1 MLRHWTTWALL
12 AAIIVTIALAGAVG
26 SAVTERVVIDMLI
39 KIIMVLGLSI
49 FISNS
54 GVLSFG
60 HASFAVIGAYSAA
73 WFTLPLTVKK
83 IFLPKLPAFIL
94 AAQVGLPAGAAIGMT
109 FAALSAALIGVA
121 VMRLSGIAASIA
133 TLAWLVIVNTI
144 LANADW
150 LTKGTSSL
158 IGLPLVVDLK
168 SATTG
173 ALIALSVAFSFKYS
187 RYGLML
193 QASREDEVA
202 AAASGIAVQRL
213 RFVSFVLS
221 ATMLALGGV
230 LQGHFLGVLTV
241 GQFYLDFTFLTLAM
255 LVMGGIRSL
264 SGAVIGAVVV
274 SVVSEALR
282 IAASGLSLG
291 WIDVPAVPSVREIGL
306 AFIMLCVLLL
316 RPRGLMGD
324 RELGFVGR
332 DRTNGSAPKADSVET
347 AAGYPKSPSRDEA
360 SMLASNT

>member
-1 MLRHWTTWALL
+1 MQ
-12 AAIIVTIALAGAVG
+12 
-26 SAVTERVVIDMLI
+26 
-39 KIIMVLGLSI
+39 LS
-49 FISNS
+49 
-54 GVLSFG
+54 
-60 HASFAVIGAYSAA
+60 
-73 WFTLPLTVKK
+73 
-83 IFLPKLPAFIL
+83 
-94 AAQVGLPAGAAIGMT
+94 
-109 FAALSAALIGVA
+109 
-121 VMRLSGIAASIA
+121 A
-133 TLAWLVIVNTI
+133 TLAWLVIVNTV

-168 SATTG
+168 TATIG
-173 ALIALSVAFSFKYS
+173 ALIALSVAFLFKYS

-202 AAASGIAVQRL
+202 AAASGISVRTL

-221 ATMLALGGV
+221 ATILALGGV
-230 LQGHFLGVLTV
+230 LQGHFLGMLTV

-274 SVVSEALR
+274 SGVSEALR
-282 IAASGLSLG
+282 IGASGFSLG
-291 WIDVPAVPSVREIGL
+291 GIDLPAVPGVREIGL

-324 RELGFVGR
+324 RELGFVGHNR
-332 DRTNGSAPKADSVET
+332 ANGDAPKGDSVES
-347 AAGYPKSPSRDEA
+347 ASYSNGPLRDEA
-360 SMLASNT
+360 NPLSRNT

>member
-1 MLRHWTTWALL
+1 MLRRWTTWALL
-12 AAIIVTIALAGAVG
+12 AAIILTIAFVGAVG
-26 SAVTERVVIDMLI
+26 SATTDRVIIDMLI

-49 FISNS
+49 FIGNS

-94 AAQVGLPAGAAIGMT
+94 ATQVGLPAGAAIGMT

-133 TLAWLVIVNTI
+133 TLAWLVIVNTF

-168 SATTG
+168 TATIG
-173 ALIALSVAFSFKYS
+173 ALIALSVAFAFKYS

-202 AAASGIAVQRL
+202 AAASGISVQAL

-221 ATMLALGGV
+221 AMLLALGGV
-230 LQGHFLGVLTV
+230 LQGHFLGMLTI

-264 SGAVIGAVVV
+264 SGAVVGVVVV

-282 IAASGLSLG
+282 LAASGFSLG
-291 WIDVPAVPSVREIGL
+291 AIDVPALPGVREIGL

-324 RELGFVGR
+324 RELGFGGGPPAKR
-332 DRTNGSAPKADSVET
+332 SASKSDSIETGASYPKGSARSQAVP
-347 AAGYPKSPSRDEA
+347 
-360 SMLASNT
+360 LARNT